1 MAYTV
6 AIIGRPNVGKSTLFN
21 RFAGKRLA
29 LVDDMPGLTRDR
41 KETPVRIGRHAVI
54 LTDTAGFEEAEPG
67 SIAARMREQT
77 EQAIAEADLIV
88 FMIDAKTGPTSDD
101 KAIAQV
107 VRTSGKPYI
116 LVANKAEGRSSDAGY
131 YDAFELGLGEP
142 LALSAEHALGFTDL
156 LSEAQDRLDAL
167 AERDGTAKDEGEGAE
182 DGAARDRPLK
192 LAIAGRPNAGKSTLA
207 NALLGEERMIT
218 GPEAGLTRDAI
229 AAEFVWQGKRV
240 RLFDTAGLRRKA
252 RITER
257 PETLAV
263 GDALR
268 AIRFAEVVVLLLD
281 AEAPFEKQ
289 DLTIADLVE
298 REGRGLVF
306 AVNKWDLVS
315 DPQGRLAQ
323 LRKAAEAMLP
333 QLAGALLVP
342 VSALSGQGL
351 GKLMQAAFTVY
362 AAWNKRIPTAELNK
376 WFAGGAGAPPAAS
389 GFRPPHQTALH
400 HPGQC
405 AAALFRGLLLAAG
418 SAARFLSALSRQ
430 RPEEEPSASAP
441 RQSGCMCARRRTL
454 TPMTKAASD
463 DRAGN
468 LVLPSREPAAA
479 SGAAGAAGED
489 FRPWLAGGVTLL
501 HARAAG
507 QDRQRAVDLSRGGVP
522 AARNARDGP
531 PERQPIFLAG
541 RRQSER
547 RPGLV
552 PA

>member
-6 AIIGRPNVGKSTLFN
+6 AVIGRPNVGKSTLFN

-41 KETPVRIGRHAVI
+41 KETPIRIGRHAVI

-88 FMIDAKTGPTSDD
+88 FMIDAKTGPTSED

-107 VRTSGKPYI
+107 VRSAGKPYI
-116 LVANKAEGRSSDAGY
+116 LVANKAEGRSSDAGF
-131 YDAFELGLGEP
+131 YDSYELGLGEP

-156 LSEAQDRLDAL
+156 LSEVQTRLDAL
-167 AERDGTAKDEGEGAE
+167 SEREGAAE
-182 DGAARDRPLK
+182 EEGADAADGAAPERPLK

-229 AAEFVWQGKRV
+229 AAEFEWQGRRV

-289 DLTIADLVE
+289 DLTIADFVE

-306 AVNKWDLVS
+306 AVNKWDLVPE
-315 DPQGRLAQ
+315 PQARLAQ
-323 LRKAAEAMLP
+323 LKKEAETSLP

-362 AAWNKRIPTAELNK
+362 AAWNKRIPTAELNR
-376 WFAGGAGAPPAAS
+376 WFASALERHQPPAVS
-389 GFRPPHQTALH
+389 GRRIKLRYITQANARPPSFVVFSSRPEAL
-400 HPGQC
+400 PE
-405 AAALFRGLLLAAG
+405 L
-418 SAARFLSALSRQ
+418 LSALSRQ
-430 RPEEEPSASAP
+430 RPEEELRP
-441 RQSGCMCARRRTL
+441 R
-454 TPMTKAASD
+454 P
-463 DRAGN
+463 
-468 LVLPSREPAAA
+468 V
-479 SGAAGAAGED
+479 
-489 FRPWLAGGVTLL
+489 
-501 HARAAG
+501 ARAAACA
-507 QDRQRAVDLSRGGVP
+507 QDQEPLRQ
-522 AARNARDGP
+522 
-531 PERQPIFLAG
+531 
-541 RRQSER
+541 
-547 RPGLV
+547 
-552 PA
+552 

>member
-41 KETPVRIGRHAVI
+41 KETRIRIGRHAVV
-54 LTDTAGFEEAEPG
+54 LTDTAGFEDAEPG
-67 SIAARMREQT
+67 SIAARMREQS

-88 FMIDAKTGPTSDD
+88 FMIDARAGPTAADQG
-101 KAIAQV
+101 IAQIL
-107 VRTSGKPYI
+107 RSSGKPFV
-116 LVANKAEGRSSDAGY
+116 LAANKSEGRAAEPGY

-142 LALSAEHALGFTDL
+142 LAISAEHALGFSDL
-156 LSEAQDRLDAL
+156 LSEVSERLDTLSEREGLDEEEDEAAL
-167 AERDGTAKDEGEGAE
+167 E
-182 DGAARDRPLK
+182 DASGKRPLK
-192 LAIAGRPNAGKSTLA
+192 LAIAGRPNSGKSTLA

-229 AAEFVWQGKRV
+229 AAEFTWHGRRV

-281 AEAPFEKQ
+281 AETPFEKQ

-306 AVNKWDLVS
+306 AVNKWDLVAE
-315 DPQGRLAQ
+315 PQKRLAE
-323 LRKAAEAMLP
+323 LRKEAERCLP

-351 GKLMQAAFTVY
+351 DRLMKAAFTVY
-362 AAWNKRIPTAELNK
+362 EAWNKRVPTAELNR
-376 WFAGGAGAPPAAS
+376 WLASALERHQPPAVS
-389 GFRPPHQTALH
+389 GRRLKLRYITQANARPPA
-400 HPGQC
+400 
-405 AAALFRGLLLAAG
+405 FVMF
-418 SAARFLSALSRQ
+418 SS
-430 RPEEEPSASAP
+430 RPEALPESYLRYLVNDLKKSFGLGP
-441 RQSGCMCARRRTL
+441 
-454 TPMTKAASD
+454 TPVRLHVRKTK
-463 DRAGN
+463 N
-468 LVLPSREPAAA
+468 PY
-479 SGAAGAAGED
+479 AGED
-489 FRPWLAGGVTLL
+489 GGK
-501 HARAAG
+501 R
-507 QDRQRAVDLSRGGVP
+507 
-522 AARNARDGP
+522 
-531 PERQPIFLAG
+531 
-541 RRQSER
+541 
-547 RPGLV
+547 
-552 PA
+552 